1 MALGLASLW
10 IDARFVIVLVIVLVI
25 AIVFVVAVV
34 VVVFVIVFLNLPPLL
49 PGVSLYLA
57 RVRKPPDG
65 GDSQQPRVLAK
76 PNPG

>member
-1 MALGLASLW
+1 
-10 IDARFVIVLVIVLVI
+10 
-25 AIVFVVAVV
+25 
-34 VVVFVIVFLNLPPLL
+34 
-49 PGVSLYLA
+49 LA